1 MQIRASWFPQS
12 LITSRFG
19 GYYFNFKVEW
29 NALKSHAYAYDAWHL
44 LNFITQKNINKFK
57 KKNFITQ
64 KILINLRRKS
74 N

>member
-44 LNFITQKNINKFK
+44 LNFIT
-57 KKNFITQ
+57 
-64 KILINLRRKS
+64 
-74 N
+74 